1 MADGLGLGL
10 EVSGRVGPN
19 DRAASCN
26 IFYIICTISHSEL
39 LETDGPSNEIIK
51 VLEEIVLLELTHH
64 RVVCHDSIDGAS
76 GEVLVW
82 VLSTVVA
89 ELLERVVLLTDT
101 IIISCAE
108 RWDVVS
114 RTG

>member
-1 MADGLGLGL
+1 
-10 EVSGRVGPN
+10 
-19 DRAASCN
+19 
-26 IFYIICTISHSEL
+26 
-39 LETDGPSNEIIK
+39 
-51 VLEEIVLLELTHH
+51 LLELTHH

-101 IIISCAE
+101 IIISCAIS
-108 RWDVVS
+108 WDVVS
-114 RTG
+114 RT

>member
-1 MADGLGLGL
+1 M
-10 EVSGRVGPN
+10 
-19 DRAASCN
+19 
-26 IFYIICTISHSEL
+26 
-39 LETDGPSNEIIK
+39 
-51 VLEEIVLLELTHH
+51 LELTHH

-101 IIISCAE
+101 VIISCTP
-108 RWDVVS
+108 R
-114 RTG
+114 